1 MITPFGNKK
10 TVPGNSKYNVALR
23 NGKKT
28 IILGTSIVNDIR
40 IKDINKQLHDWFAKL
55 RSFPGALLKHL
66 KYYVVPFLIDEF
78 PDRIISHGGCND
90 VDKIN
95 SPPEKIA
102 N

>member
-1 MITPFGNKK
+1 MITSFGNKK
-10 TVPGNSKYNVALR
+10 TVPGNSKYNVALQ

-28 IILGTSIVNDIR
+28 IILGKSIVNDIR

-55 RSFPGALLKHL
+55 RSFPGALSKHL